1 MYNIAIVSGDG
12 IGKEV
17 MECCEYL
24 LDKLDLNFSF
34 EYGEAGFECFGKN
47 GTTLPEETLK
57 IANKSDAVLFGAST
71 STPGQPSPIINL
83 RKELNVYANIR
94 PIKSY
99 KGVNCLRDDI
109 DFVIVRE
116 NTEGLYS
123 QVEYSDGEKMI
134 AERIITKKASER
146 IAKAAFNLC
155 IKRGQNKVTCVHK
168 SNVLKKTDGIFKE
181 SFYKVAKNYPQ
192 ITTEDFYVD
201 AMAMYLITQPQN
213 FNVIVSS
220 NLFGD
225 ILSDESAGLIGG
237 LGLAPSGNIGDHN
250 GLFEPVHG
258 SAPDIAGQN
267 KANPIA
273 TILSVAMMLR
283 YSFDM
288 ADEADAIENAV
299 SAVLDKVT
307 VQLTLCLMLRDSDVF
322 HAQIWVTLLRLK
334 SDFSHL
340 YCNTKQQHH
349 NSFLSCG
356 AVALFIFIYKYFKNL
371 CFTQYE

>member
-1 MYNIAIVSGDG
+1 MYNIAIISGDG

-17 MECCEYL
+17 MEACEYL
-24 LDKLDLNFSF
+24 LDNLDLEFSF
-34 EYGEAGFECFGKN
+34 EYGEAGFECFNKN
-47 GTTLPEETLK
+47 GTTLPEETIK
-57 IANKSDAVLFGAST
+57 IANDSDAVLFGAST

-99 KGVNCLRDDI
+99 KGVNCIRDDI

-123 QVEYSDGEKMI
+123 QVEYGDSEKMI
-134 AERIITKKASER
+134 ADRHITRKASER
-146 IAKAAFNLC
+146 ISKAAFNLC

-181 SFYKVAKNYPQ
+181 SFYKVAQEYPQ
-192 ITTEDFYVD
+192 IVTEDYYVD

-213 FNVIVSS
+213 FDVIVSS

-225 ILSDESAGLIGG
+225 ILSDESAGLVGG

-258 SAPDIAGQN
+258 SAPDIAGKN
-267 KANPIA
+267 IANPCSM
-273 TILSVAMMLR
+273 ILSASMMLD
-283 YSFDM
+283 YLGEWEISND
-288 ADEADAIENAV
+288 IKNAV
-299 SAVLDKVT
+299 EKVIADCRIRT
-307 VQLTLCLMLRDSDVF
+307 PDLGGDSST
-322 HAQIWVTLLRLK
+322 IEVTKAIVREL
-334 SDFSHL
+334 
-340 YCNTKQQHH
+340 
-349 NSFLSCG
+349 
-356 AVALFIFIYKYFKNL
+356 I
-371 CFTQYE
+371 